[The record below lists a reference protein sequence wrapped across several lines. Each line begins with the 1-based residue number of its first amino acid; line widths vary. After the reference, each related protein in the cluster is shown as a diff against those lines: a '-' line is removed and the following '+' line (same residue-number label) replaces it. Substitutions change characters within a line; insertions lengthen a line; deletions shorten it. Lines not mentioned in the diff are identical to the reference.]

1 VDGLCLGYLFDY
13 LFVSIF
19 LSSTDRSSGRT
30 TILLR
35 TPKLCCHEFRI
46 AFCKT
51 FNSSNY
57 KDGEKNRVRV

>member
-13 LFVSIF
+13 LFVF
-19 LSSTDRSSGRT
+19 TDRSSGRR

-35 TPKLCCHEFRI
+35 TPKLCCHEFCI